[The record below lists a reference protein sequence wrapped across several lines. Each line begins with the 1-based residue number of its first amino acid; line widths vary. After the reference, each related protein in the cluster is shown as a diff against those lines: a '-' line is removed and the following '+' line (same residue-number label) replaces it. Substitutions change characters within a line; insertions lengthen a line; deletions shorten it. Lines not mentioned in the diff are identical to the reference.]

1 MEKVVTELG
10 PRLAVHPEL
19 WPIALAGA
27 AIYGIYKL
35 VTKD

>member
-1 MEKVVTELG
+1 MEKIVNKLG
-10 PRLAVHPEL
+10 PRLSEHPEL

-35 VTKD
+35 VAKD